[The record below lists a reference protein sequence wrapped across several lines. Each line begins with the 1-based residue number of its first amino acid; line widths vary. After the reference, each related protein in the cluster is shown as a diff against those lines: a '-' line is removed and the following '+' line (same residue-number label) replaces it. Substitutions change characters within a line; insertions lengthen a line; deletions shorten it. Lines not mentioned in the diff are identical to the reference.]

1 MMFEGRNGVFYTGYF
16 AGATVVVVCTLLGS
30 FWLTLVLAILLC
42 ATARHFAVERWF
54 KDGTL

>member
-1 MMFEGRNGVFYTGYF
+1 MFEGRNGVFYTGYF
-16 AGATVVVVCTLLGS
+16 AGATVIVLFTLLGS

-54 KDGTL
+54 QDEIL